1 MSNASAMIGGAAG
14 ASASASAAASSG
26 VPLTAEYPVDVLS
39 GQRNPRGIPQMLFF
53 DEDLAA
59 FFTARRA
66 PVRRRGAPDRTHAR
80 DRARSSSSRRRS
92 PRRHSLARLCAPL
105 SPRAVAASPSQIDGV
120 LQSLQTMHG
129 KFKLMESALIE
140 QRKRCKA
147 NVPDLENS
155 LGVVRMLQ
163 RKREELGAPGGGG
176 GGGGA
181 GGEAASFSTYFNLSE
196 QVFAEARVAP
206 AGKCAVWLGA
216 NVMIEY
222 DYAEAEAMLAT
233 NLEGARRKTVETEE
247 DLLYL
252 KDQLTTTE
260 VNMSRTYN
268 FEVAQR
274 RAAKLAAGGASGGA
288 GGGGAGGASGGG
300 GGSPGKS
307 GVSARI
313 TLGGKEVRLPL

>member
-1 MSNASAMIGGAAG
+1 
-14 ASASASAAASSG
+14 
-26 VPLTAEYPVDVLS
+26 
-39 GQRNPRGIPQMLFF
+39 
-53 DEDLAA
+53 
-59 FFTARRA
+59 
-66 PVRRRGAPDRTHAR
+66 
-80 DRARSSSSRRRS
+80 
-92 PRRHSLARLCAPL
+92 
-105 SPRAVAASPSQIDGV
+105 
-120 LQSLQTMHG
+120 MHG
-129 KFKLMESALIE
+129 KFKLMESALLE

-147 NVPDLENS
+147 NVPDLESS
-155 LGVVRMLQ
+155 LAVVRMLQ

-176 GGGGA
+176 APGA
-181 GGEAASFSTYFNLSE
+181 AEAASFSTYFNLSE
-196 QVFAEARVAP
+196 QVFAEARVTP

-274 RAAKLAAGGASGGA
+274 RAAKLAAAA
-288 GGGGAGGASGGG
+288 GGGGGGGGGGAAAGGGSGGGGGG